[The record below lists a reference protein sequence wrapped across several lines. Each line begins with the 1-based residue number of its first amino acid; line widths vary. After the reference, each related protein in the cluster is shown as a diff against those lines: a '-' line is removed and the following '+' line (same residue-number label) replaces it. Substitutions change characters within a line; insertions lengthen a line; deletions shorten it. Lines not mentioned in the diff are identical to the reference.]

1 MGAAARLVHELA
13 HEHAG
18 GRWLST
24 GGGGYDVYR
33 VVPRSWSLVWLAA
46 AHRVVPPETP
56 EAWRERWAAV
66 AQRFGQA
73 PLPRTFED
81 PPTPTEPAID
91 RAIERT
97 VDGVR
102 AVVLPLLRAAVARG

>member
-46 AHRVVPPETP
+46 AHLEVPSETP
-56 EAWRERWAAV
+56 EAWRDRWAAD

-73 PLPRTFED
+73 PLPRTFDD
-81 PPTPTEPAID
+81 PPTATEPATAHTIQ
-91 RAIERT
+91 RT
-97 VDGVR
+97 VDEVR
-102 AVVLPLLRAAVARG
+102 AVVMPLIRAAAARG